1 MRLFEFDANPLLV
14 SLVASTNQL
23 MHEIERG
30 KTKPDWTVDDLL
42 HYYKDNDI
50 IIDKSDLYNMIKQPP
65 LNKYITNIQGDN
77 VVFKGQQEAGEE
89 KPDEKKNVVKQMA
102 KKAMK

>member
-1 MRLFEFDANPLLV
+1 MRLFEFTDSPLV
-14 SLVASTNQL
+14 VGLVASTNQL
-23 MHEIERG
+23 KHEIDSG
-30 KTKPDWTVDDLL
+30 KARPDWTVAELL
-42 HYYKDNDI
+42 NYYKDNDI

-77 VVFKGQQEAGEE
+77 VVFKGQSEPGEQ
-89 KPDEKKNVVKQMA
+89 KPDEKKKVVQQMA

>member
-23 MHEIERG
+23 MHEIESG
-30 KTKPDWTVDDLL
+30 KIKPDWTVEELL
-42 HYYKDNDI
+42 HFYKDNDI

-77 VVFKGQQEAGEE
+77 IVFKGQQEQGEE
-89 KPDEKKNVVKQMA
+89 KPDEKKTVVKQIDR
-102 KKAMK
+102 KSVV